1 MTRLHALTAALVLC
15 ATTSSCN
22 AEALIFDGP
31 DAGGRRVL
39 MRTDIGA
46 VPEPIGNGIEGRRP
60 RLRPGDG
67 AIAYHGIATELEPA
81 RLMLF
86 GDTRRG
92 APRRDPAPREIS
104 LDRWVQE
111 REIAWSPDGRRIA
124 FHSQHHEAAGDIFV
138 AEVGDAG
145 LLGVRNLTAPS
156 GGVLAIEPDV
166 TPDWSPDGKHIAL
179 TSYRSGGAAIW
190 VFDSD
195 GRNPRALTARGAH
208 GDYFPAWSPDGQ
220 LVAFQRNETTRTRIG
235 LIASGGGEPMFLDLP
250 GNAYQPA
257 FSPDGQR
264 LAVAISFPD
273 GERDLA
279 VVALD
284 GRVLNRI
291 AHPGDDQNPQWLDAT
306 TRTACGHERACLRR
320 GLDGTPASP
329 QPVDAMA
336 PSR

>member
-1 MTRLHALTAALVLC
+1 MARLHSLTATLVLC
-15 ATTSSCN
+15 ATSSICH
-22 AEALIFDGP
+22 ADALIFDGS
-31 DAGGRRVL
+31 DASGRRVL
-39 MRTDIGA
+39 MRTEIGGM
-46 VPEPIGNGIEGRRP
+46 PETIGGGIEGRRP
-60 RLRPGDG
+60 RIRPSDG
-67 AIAYHGIATELEPA
+67 AIAYHSLATELEPA

-92 APRRDPAPREIS
+92 AQRRDATAREIS

-111 REIAWSPDGRRIA
+111 REIAWSPDGRHIA

-156 GGVLAIEPDV
+156 GGMLAIEPDV

-179 TSYRSGGAAIW
+179 TSYRSGGASIW
-190 VFDSD
+190 IFDVD
-195 GRNPRALTARGAH
+195 GNHPRALTGRGAH

-220 LVAFQRNETTRTRIG
+220 LIAFQRNETIRTRIG
-235 LIASGGGEPMFLDLP
+235 LIASSGGEPMFLDLP

-264 LAVAISFPD
+264 LAVAITFPD

-279 VVALD
+279 IIALD
-284 GRVLNRI
+284 GRLLHRI
-291 AHPGDDQNPQWLDAT
+291 AHPGDDQNPQWIDPPT
-306 TRTACGHERACLRR
+306 QSACRQERACLRR
-320 GLDGTPASP
+320 GQDGLPSGP
-329 QPVDAMA
+329 QSGDAVH
-336 PSR
+336 PPR